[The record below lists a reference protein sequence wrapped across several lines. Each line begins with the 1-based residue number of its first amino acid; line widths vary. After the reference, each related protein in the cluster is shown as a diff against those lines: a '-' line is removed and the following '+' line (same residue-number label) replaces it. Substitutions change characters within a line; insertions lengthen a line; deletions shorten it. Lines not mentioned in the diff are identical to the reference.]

1 MSITDY
7 NAHCYTYFN
16 NAHTSGVQCMS
27 CRVGLYQLEV
37 AVQVGLLGINSLCLS
52 QFTADDGYGKLLLLI
67 IITVII
73 IIIIILVI
81 WLVTCVYAI
90 VNLVN

>member
-1 MSITDY
+1 MPIVIDTY
-7 NAHCYTYFN
+7 VTYFN

-67 IITVII
+67 IIT
-73 IIIIILVI
+73 IILVI
-81 WLVTCVYAI
+81 WLVTCVYEI

>member
-1 MSITDY
+1 MLIVIDTY
-7 NAHCYTYFN
+7 VTYFN
-16 NAHTSGVQCMS
+16 NGHTSGVQCMS

-52 QFTADDGYGKLLLLI
+52 QFTADDGYCKLLLLI

-73 IIIIILVI
+73 IIIIIIILVI
-81 WLVTCVYAI
+81 WLVTCVYEI